1 MKNRKEVLRFKA
13 EIMEEIENISRIVR
27 IIKKRKKEMKKHTL
41 DADVYLDSIVH
52 NIENFYMGIEEIFK
66 KIAVFIGEGI
76 PEGPRWHS
84 ALLKGMARDITGLRP
99 RVIKEETRVFLDE
112 YRKFRHLVR
121 NIYTFNIIPQ
131 KVIKLA
137 NSIAK
142 TSNGFKKDIKSF
154 INIIERISK

>member
-1 MKNRKEVLRFKA
+1 LKNIKEVLRFKT
-13 EIMEEIENISRIVR
+13 EIMDDLENLSRIVG
-27 IIKKRKKEMKKHTL
+27 IIEKRKKEIKKHTL

-66 KIAVFIGEGI
+66 GIAIFTDEGI
-76 PEGPRWHS
+76 PEGPRWHI
-84 ALLKGMARDITGLRP
+84 ALIKGMARDIPGVRP
-99 RVIKEETRVFLDE
+99 PVIKDETRILLDE

-137 NSIAK
+137 KGITRSFNAL
-142 TSNGFKKDIKSF
+142 KKDINKF
-154 INIIERISK
+154 INLIEKISR